1 MPPDTDDRTGRRRI
15 AEAVH
20 GKVEATIRARSRHAT
35 PRWPRAQTTPHTE
48 DTRPHAA
55 EPTNAA
61 KRRRPT
67 RNEGGTPEIGAE
79 RDDATRESGGPRP
92 ARALPSPASY
102 SSPNGPAL
110 RANPCPEVTDPIC
123 RLPLPTLLHRLEA
136 VNLGDLLRIWVRP
149 GTKITSLRRIFKGRR
164 ERTGHRKS
172 RGALRE
178 PRFPISGQADSRDW
192 VPYKEKRTL
201 PGALADVSDF
211 VCVAA
216 RDPCGP
222 ISVSRFG
229 NIDPTPFRSDT
240 GNFHVFSCSSEASP
254 PFRNG
259 ALLSLRAD

>member
-1 MPPDTDDRTGRRRI
+1 MR
-15 AEAVH
+15 
-20 GKVEATIRARSRHAT
+20 K
-35 PRWPRAQTTPHTE
+35 
-48 DTRPHAA
+48 
-55 EPTNAA
+55 
-61 KRRRPT
+61 
-67 RNEGGTPEIGAE
+67 
-79 RDDATRESGGPRP
+79 GPRP
-92 ARALPSPASY
+92 VRALPSPASY

-178 PRFPISGQADSRDW
+178 TRFPISGQADSRDW

-229 NIDPTPFRSDT
+229 NINPIPFRWNT
-240 GNFHVFSCSSEASP
+240 GKETTVHQTYV
-254 PFRNG
+254 
-259 ALLSLRAD
+259 